1 MRRRDWLS
9 VAAIVALVSVLIG
22 HVANERLAGLS
33 IDSLF
38 WLRSMVF
45 APAHPPAA
53 SPTVVVALDEET
65 YRRPPFDELPK
76 ALWTKQVATVLDALI
91 GGGAEVVGFD
101 VIFATAA
108 ESLVHGFDRDFLRS
122 LQKAARENKVVLSKV
137 QHQERPIHPYSLQ
150 IFMVGGERNVL
161 SANVFRDADEVIR
174 RVSLTFEAE
183 DAKAGQRT
191 ENAVSLELAA
201 RALGK
206 RPMQLSDGALSLDG
220 YRIPGSERDT
230 MLVNFDDDDAIPT
243 YSFAD
248 LHACAA
254 EGNAAFFQEQFK
266 GKVVLIGSAV
276 DVEDRQ
282 VTAKRFITRP
292 EHTSAAPRCALQPM
306 AGLFR
311 ADLVRDTIPG
321 VYIQAAAVNNLL
333 RHDALREISPWMSWL
348 LIVLASCV
356 AAALTMVLSP
366 LAAAGAVLAGIVLW
380 AALATVTFADGLVLP
395 LLAVPPAAGLTL
407 ATLLG
412 YRFAVTDRARRL
424 LRSSFALYL
433 APAVIDRMVTAERLP
448 ELGGEVK
455 TVTVLFSDLAGFTSL
470 SERLSAGALV
480 ELMNDYLTAMTDII
494 EAESGFVGRYIG
506 DAIDS
511 VFGAPVDDAQHALHA
526 VRAALACDARLAALN
541 RDDAFGGNRLR
552 ARIGLNTGEALV
564 GNIGSR
570 KRFNYTV
577 MGDTVNLASR
587 LEGANKIYG
596 TAILVAES
604 VRRAAGAAIAWREI
618 DRVRVVGRETP
629 VVLFEPLGLAGEVPP
644 ERQATATAFAAALAA
659 YRAAR
664 FDEAVSMFDAI
675 AASDPPARVFAARAR
690 AFCAA
695 PPQMPWDA
703 VTVLETK

>member
-9 VAAIVALVSVLIG
+9 VSAIVVLVSVLIG
-22 HVANERLAGLS
+22 HVASERLAGLS

-38 WLRSMVF
+38 WLRSRLF
-45 APAHPPAA
+45 APAYAPLE

-76 ALWTKQVATVLDALI
+76 ALWTKQIATVLDALI
-91 GGGAEVVGFD
+91 DGGAKVVGFD

-108 ESLVHGFDRDFLRS
+108 EPIIHGFDRNFLLS
-122 LQKAARENKVVLSKV
+122 LKKAAHEDKVVLSKV

-161 SANVFRDADEVIR
+161 SANVFRDVDEVVR
-174 RVSLTFEAE
+174 RASLTFEAE
-183 DAKAGQRT
+183 DAKAGLRT
-191 ENAVSLELAA
+191 ENAISLELAA
-201 RALGK
+201 RASGR
-206 RPMQLSDGALSLDG
+206 RPVQLADGALLLDG

-230 MLVNFDDDDAIPT
+230 MLVNFADDDAIPT

-254 EGNAAFFQEQFK
+254 QGNTAFFQEQFK

-292 EHTSAAPRCALQPM
+292 EHTASAPRCAVPPM
-306 AGLFR
+306 PGLFR
-311 ADLVRDTIPG
+311 TDLVRDTIPG
-321 VYIQAAAVNNLL
+321 VYIHASAVNNLL
-333 RHDALREISPWMSWL
+333 RHDALGEIPSWVNWTI
-348 LIVLASCV
+348 IVLATCG
-356 AAALTMVLSP
+356 AAALTMTLSP
-366 LAAAGAVLAGIVLW
+366 LIAAGAVLAVIVLW
-380 AALATVTFADGLVLP
+380 VALASAAFAHGLVLP

-412 YRFAVTDRARRL
+412 YRFTVTDRARRL

-433 APAVIDRMVTAERLP
+433 APAVIDRMVKAERLP
-448 ELGGEVK
+448 ELGGEIK
-455 TVTVLFSDLAGFTSL
+455 TVTVLFSDLEGFTGL

-480 ELMNDYLTAMTDII
+480 ALMNDYLTAMTDII
-494 EAESGFVGRYIG
+494 EAESGFVGRYVG

-511 VFGAPVDDAQHALHA
+511 VFGAPLDDPQHALHG
-526 VRAALACDARLAALN
+526 VRAALACNERLAALN
-541 RDDAFGGNRLR
+541 REGAFGDNRLR

-596 TAILVAES
+596 TAILVSQS
-604 VRRAAGAAIAWREI
+604 VRLAAGDEIAWREI
-618 DRVRVVGRETP
+618 DLVRVMGRDTP
-629 VVLFEPLGLAGEVPP
+629 VALFEPLGLAGEISV
-644 ERQATATAFAAALAA
+644 ERQSLADAFAAALAA

-664 FDEAVSMFDAI
+664 FADAAAMFDAL
-675 AASDPPARVFAARAR
+675 AGSDPPSRIFAARAR
-690 AFCAA
+690 QFDAS
-695 PPQMPWDA
+695 PPPLPWEA
-703 VTVLETK
+703 VTSLETK